1 MRDNAQETTP
11 ATLGGLPDY
20 LPDLLGALLVV
31 VLGWLLARLFRLLV
45 KRAIRAVNVLLH
57 RSALYRAGIPRGVE
71 QLLGAAA
78 FWITLM
84 VALSVAVPMAGVT
97 GASQW
102 LDRLVVFLPDMVA
115 GGLII
120 ITGFVAGAIARNLI
134 SHGATVADLPQA
146 SMLGHSAQAV
156 FVLLGLVIGLG
167 QVGVDVSLLV
177 IVIAITL
184 AALLGGIALAFGLG
198 ARALVENLVAVRQLR
213 QLLPPGQLAD
223 IGGCRGRILELT
235 STSVVLETA
244 EGRRLIPASL
254 CLREPITLI
263 TGSPDRESTQP

>member
-1 MRDNAQETTP
+1 MLE
-11 ATLGGLPDY
+11 GLPAY
-20 LPDLLGALLVV
+20 LGAVLVV

-45 KRAIRAVNVLLH
+45 RRAIRAINVLLH
-57 RSALYRAGIPRGVE
+57 RSALYRAGIPHGVE

-78 FWITLM
+78 FWITLL

-120 ITGFVAGAIARNLI
+120 IIGFVAGAIARNLI